1 MAIEISGLKE
11 VLFLFVYLICVRSFH
26 AAEGKEPVRG
36 RGMVPETRGWKRRSD
51 GGNLPL
57 PLTPRRV

>member
-11 VLFLFVYLICVRSFH
+11 VLFLFVYLICGRSFH

-36 RGMVPETRGWKRRSD
+36 REWFLKQGTGREGLTE
-51 GGNLPL
+51 GNLPL
-57 PLTPRRV
+57 PLTPGRV